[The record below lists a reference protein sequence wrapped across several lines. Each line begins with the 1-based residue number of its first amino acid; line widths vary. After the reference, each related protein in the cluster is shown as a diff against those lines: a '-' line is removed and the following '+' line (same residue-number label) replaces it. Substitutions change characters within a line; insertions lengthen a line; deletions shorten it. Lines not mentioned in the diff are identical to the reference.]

1 MDQPVRLAID
11 LGTTHTVAVVRRDP
25 HQPARALIFD
35 GTPLLASAGHLTPDG
50 TVHTGRDA
58 VRLGGT
64 DPQRYE
70 PHPKRRVD
78 DGTLLLGT
86 DEVPVERLLTATL
99 RRVADEARTAGVDPT
114 GGTVLTCPADWGQ
127 PRRTLLRTAAAD
139 AGLGAVRLLDEP
151 VAAATYCAQIL
162 HQQIPVGGSIGIF
175 DFGGGTLDVAV
186 VRLDPTGPHVLATGG
201 LDDLGGLDI
210 DDALVAHLGQL
221 VELRDPEQWRRLR
234 HPDTPAERRD
244 RQTFWTEVRAAKE
257 MLSRTASAPVQ
268 VPGRDDPLHLTRDEL
283 DRIAGPLVARAVD
296 ETRRTLD
303 RAGIDARHLSSLL
316 LVGGSSRLPLV
327 ASRLHARLGIAPTVP
342 EQPELPVAYGAI
354 QHTGPDPRQPAT
366 PPGHP
371 TSGPPGHPTS
381 GPPAPASPAPPRLT
395 GPAVPGPAAATP
407 AVARL
412 PQPPAPTTSTARP
425 VPARPAPPAN
435 PRRRRIRRLLVTTT
449 AFLAVAGCV
458 STVVVG
464 GEWLTNQLSGL
475 GILGPGATPAGT
487 LDQANAYTGTRRGA
501 AAVTVHGTDVISAVA
516 GDRSTEVVALTPS
529 AGPPRWTATLP
540 IEPTDLRLTAVED
553 LIIVDG
559 ENSVTNGGQDVRAVL
574 SGKDG
579 TVLWQRAWPDRV
591 DVAYYGSHAVVETL
605 GSSDDLAISRVNL
618 RTGRQVWSRPGEPD
632 LLTSGEHRAEPVRQW
647 STPGTLGTPAP
658 GVLPAVAGTLHDA
671 PRGGTTIVELDPAND
686 RGHVLDANTGKI
698 RGSGK
703 LPLEPDLW
711 TAYDNTVIGKTTG
724 DDHVLA
730 AYAVPDLRA
739 KWSVPLAAG
748 EYVERIK
755 PCAATLVCVAVTNS
769 GDHRVIALDT
779 ATGDKRWT
787 STVEHSDENW
797 YAHGNTLVTGR
808 GTFDTIN
815 NPRLVNGTTG
825 ETEREL
831 PKFASLEATA
841 DGRLLLSTVGGS
853 PPRWHL
859 QVEDTTVG
867 EGTNRFA
874 VGDKAPEQVAI
885 DDNLVG
891 VVTADRRTLV
901 LSVSGLR
908 TAAPR

>member
-11 LGTTHTVAVVRRDP
+11 LGTTHTVAVVRRDH

-99 RRVADEARTAGVDPT
+99 RRVADEARTAGIDPT
-114 GGTVLTCPADWGQ
+114 GATVLTCPADWGQ

-139 AGLGAVRLLDEP
+139 AGLGTVRLLDEP

-186 VRLDPTGPHVLATGG
+186 VRRDPTGLRVLATGG

-234 HPDTPAERRD
+234 HPETPAERRD
-244 RQTFWTEVRAAKE
+244 RQAFWAEVRAAKE

-303 RAGIDARHLSSLL
+303 RAGIEARHLNSLL

-342 EQPELPVAYGAI
+342 EQPELPVAYGAVH
-354 QHTGPDPRQPAT
+354 HTGPEPRHPAT

-371 TSGPPGHPTS
+371 TSGPPGYPTS
-381 GPPAPASPAPPRLT
+381 GAPVPPRPVPSPVPPAGRLAQPPAPAPR
-395 GPAVPGPAAATP
+395 PATP
-407 AVARL
+407 
-412 PQPPAPTTSTARP
+412 
-425 VPARPAPPAN
+425 RPAPPAN

-464 GEWLTNQLSGL
+464 GEWLNNQITGL
-475 GILGPGATPAGT
+475 GILGPSSTPAGT
-487 LDQANAYTGTRRGA
+487 LDQVNAHASTRRGT
-501 AAVTVHGTDVISAVA
+501 AAVTVRGTDVISAVA
-516 GDRSTEVVALTPS
+516 GNRSTEVVALTAS
-529 AGPPRWTATLP
+529 AGPPRWTTTLP

-559 ENSVTNGGQDVRAVL
+559 EDSVTNGGENVRAVL

-579 TVLWQRAWPDRV
+579 KVLWQRVWPDRI
-591 DVAYYGSHAVVETL
+591 DVAYYGTDAVVETL
-605 GSSDDLAISRVNL
+605 GSSDDVAISRINL
-618 RTGRQVWSRPGEPD
+618 RTGRQLWSKAGEPD

-647 STPGTLGTPAP
+647 TTPGTPAP
-658 GVLPAVAGTLHDA
+658 GALPAVAGTLNDA
-671 PRGGTTIVELDPAND
+671 PGGSSTIVELDSAND
-686 RGHVLDANTGKI
+686 RGYVLDAKTGKV

-703 LPLEPDLW
+703 LPLEADLW
-711 TAYDNTVIGKTTG
+711 TAHDNAVIGKTTG

-730 AYAVPDLRA
+730 AYAVPTLRF
-739 KWSVPLAAG
+739 KWKVPLAAG
-748 EYVERIK
+748 DRVERIK
-755 PCAATLVCVAVTNS
+755 PCASKLVCVAITNS
-769 GDHRVIALDT
+769 VDHRVIALDT
-779 ATGDKRWT
+779 GTGKQRW
-787 STVEHSDENW
+787 SATVEHSDENW
-797 YAHGNTLVTGR
+797 YAHGDMLVTGR
-808 GTFDTIN
+808 GTFDTISD
-815 NPRLVNGTTG
+815 PRLVNGTSG
-825 ETEREL
+825 DAQKPEL
-831 PKFASLEATA
+831 PESASLEATA

-867 EGTNRFA
+867 QGTNRFA
-874 VGDKAPEQVAI
+874 VGEKRPEQVAI
-885 DDNLVG
+885 DDHLVG

-901 LSVSGLR
+901 LNVSGLP